1 MMEWM
6 EEDNIKPLPSVVYS
20 KYENRRPWRVCPREE
35 EEEAGLDRLSESS
48 RICLLRTSVA
58 SLFMT

>member
-1 MMEWM
+1 
-6 EEDNIKPLPSVVYS
+6 
-20 KYENRRPWRVCPREE
+20 VCPREE

-48 RICLLRTSVA
+48 RICLLRTSAA